1 MTESEKQKNY
11 NAYIKAFAKCGVN
24 ASKLLDA
31 YGEQLKNA
39 TMSAR
44 ADSGVAFD
52 GSLINCVLNYLTPIA
67 CQIADMG
74 RRVKNTEGE
83 VVTVPFFQKVD
94 KSSIIKVCLLQ
105 HISKILQLEPNDVQ
119 WEIEK
124 RGMLYKYKETNSMKT
139 GLRSMWMAT
148 QCGISFTE
156 DEAEAICVI
165 DNKLEDEK
173 IRYHASTLAA
183 IIMKANELMYTSL
196 KNDMKQ

>member
-24 ASKLLDA
+24 ASKLLDT

>member
-1 MTESEKQKNY
+1 MTENEKQKNY
-11 NAYIKAFAKCGVN
+11 NAYIKAFAKCGVD
-24 ASKLLDA
+24 ASKLLEV
-31 YGEQLKNA
+31 YGEELKNA

-74 RRVKNTEGE
+74 KRAKNAEGE
-83 VVTVPFFQKVD
+83 IITIPFFQGID
-94 KSSIIKVCLLQ
+94 KNSIIKVCLLQ

-124 RGMLYKYKETNSMKT
+124 RGILYKYKDTNSMKT

-148 QCGISFTE
+148 QCGIQFTE

-165 DNKLEDEK
+165 DNKLEDESV
-173 IRYHASTLAA
+173 RYHASTLAT
-183 IIMKANELMYTSL
+183 IIMKANELMYTSF

>member
-11 NAYIKAFAKCGVN
+11 NAYIKAFAKCGVD
-24 ASKLLDA
+24 ASKLLDV

-74 RRVKNTEGE
+74 RRIKNAEGE

-165 DNKLEDEK
+165 DNKPEDEK
-173 IRYHASTLAA
+173 TRYHASTLAA